1 VALLKTDPTAEVTAH
16 AAAALRNLARGN
28 AQNRDAMREAGA
40 IAPLVALL
48 GAGPKN
54 EATSHACAALANLTF
69 DNVLNQDAVRDAGGV
84 RPLMALLGTSSDLTT
99 YATGALA
106 NGACGHHDDCAAS
119 AHLTRFRAQW
129 RTRWWRCLACCST
142 LACRWRPCCA
152 RRARPPWRSP
162 PRPPRLLR
170 RECTPANMCIIKHA
184 WLPFTP
190 LPQQRS
196 APREAPPAL
205 APAVP
210 TPRTPRRRR
219 RRRGRL
225 RSLPW
230 RQPHQP
236 PARCATQCLAT
247 RWRARSAKA
256 RSARCSS
263 SATRVAAALCLR

>member
-106 NGACGHHDDCAAS
+106 NGACSRMH
-119 AHLTRFRAQW
+119 RFRFESDALA
-129 RTRWWRCLACCST
+129 RTVANPLVALSGVLQHACLPVASMLC
-142 LACRWRPCCA
+142 
-152 RRARPPWRSP
+152 P
-162 PRPPRLLR
+162 PRATAV
-170 RECTPANMCIIKHA
+170 EEPA
-184 WLPFTP
+184 
-190 LPQQRS
+190 
-196 APREAPPAL
+196 
-205 APAVP
+205 APAA
-210 TPRTPRRRR
+210 
-219 RRRGRL
+219 
-225 RSLPW
+225 
-230 RQPHQP
+230 
-236 PARCATQCLAT
+236 PAAP
-247 RWRARSAKA
+247 
-256 RSARCSS
+256 
-263 SATRVAAALCLR
+263 